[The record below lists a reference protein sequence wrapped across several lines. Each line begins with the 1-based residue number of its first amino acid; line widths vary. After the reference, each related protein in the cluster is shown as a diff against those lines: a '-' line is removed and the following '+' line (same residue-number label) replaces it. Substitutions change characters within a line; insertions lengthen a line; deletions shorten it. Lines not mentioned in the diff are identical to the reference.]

1 VRPALSTAALGQA
14 AEAAVVA
21 LAIGGDEAAFSEL
34 VRRRQSWLRNLLRR
48 LCRDPALAD
57 DLAQQALLQ
66 AWRSLRTLKSITA
79 FGGWLRQLAL
89 NVWLNHLRSA
99 PKLASIEDTAAAEQA
114 VTHTT
119 GEALDLDRA
128 LGLLS
133 RDERLCIVLAYHE
146 GMSHG
151 EISSAT
157 NLPLGTVKSHIKRG
171 SEHLRVLLH
180 AYQPAESN
188 RHVR

>member
-1 VRPALSTAALGQA
+1 VAAESA
-14 AEAAVVA
+14 AEAVSRSRAGGRLESAGAATSLA
-21 LAIGGDEAAFSEL
+21 LAAYIEIG
-34 VRRRQSWLRNLLRR
+34 
-48 LCRDPALAD
+48 
-57 DLAQQALLQ
+57 
-66 AWRSLRTLKSITA
+66 
-79 FGGWLRQLAL
+79 GGWLRQLAI
-89 NVWLNHLRSA
+89 NTWLNHLRSA
-99 PKLASIEDTAAAEQA
+99 PKLASLDDADATDEPA

-151 EISSAT
+151 EITTAT
-157 NLPLGTVKSHIKRG
+157 SLPLGTVKSHIKRG
-171 SEHLRVLLH
+171 SERLRVLLH
-180 AYQPAESN
+180 AYQPADDQPAESN